1 MDIFDHILSSR
12 IYMYRILNLI
22 GIFVILGIA
31 FLVSKEKQSIK
42 WKNIATALVTQIVL
56 ALIMLK
62 TPVWKVVQ
70 AISNGVLWIINQSTE
85 GINFVFGGIT
95 DNYVFFINSL
105 LPIVFISSLVGLAFH
120 FGILQKVIKFI
131 GIVIAKTFK
140 IDTIVA
146 VNLVTNMFLGQS
158 ESLFVTKSYLPN
170 AKDSVVFAT
179 LVAGMSSISVSVM
192 GLYVGFGANID
203 WIIVSLPIVMF
214 TSLMLCQIIMPT
226 TYESGDVELENDR
239 GANFIDTMM
248 NYAMSG
254 FQGVIGISVAL
265 IVFLSIVALLN
276 NFLGL
281 FSQVTIQ
288 QIVGYI
294 FIPFSYLMGIPK
306 EEVFKVSQLLGT
318 KLVTNEAVSFSLPS
332 YLELTQRTKA
342 IVTVTLCSFAGLGSV
357 GVLIGSYA
365 AIAKNKAKIVAKYG
379 IKALLVSTMGSILT
393 GCIISLVM

>member
-306 EEVFKVSQLLGT
+306 DEVFKVSQLLGT

>member
-1 MDIFDHILSSR
+1 
-12 IYMYRILNLI
+12 MYRILNLI
-22 GIFVILGIA
+22 GILVILGIA
-31 FLVSKEKQSIK
+31 FLVSKEKQSIR
-42 WKNIATALVTQIVL
+42 WKNIAIALVTQIVL

-70 AISNGVLWIINQSTE
+70 AISNGVLWIINQSAE

-179 LVAGMSSISVSVM
+179 LVGGMSSISVSVM
-192 GLYVGFGANID
+192 GLYVGFGASID

-226 TYESGDVELENDR
+226 TYESGDIELENDR

-306 EEVFKVSQLLGT
+306 EEIFKVSQLLGT
-318 KLVTNEAVSFSLPS
+318 KLVTNEAVSFALPS

-342 IVTVTLCSFAGLGSV
+342 IVTVALCSFAGLGSI
-357 GVLIGSYA
+357 GVLIGGYA
-365 AIAKNKAKIVAKYG
+365 AVAKDKTKLVAKYG

>member
-1 MDIFDHILSSR
+1 
-12 IYMYRILNLI
+12 MYRILNLI
-22 GIFVILGIA
+22 GILVILGIA
-31 FLVSKEKQSIK
+31 FLVSKEKQSIR

-70 AISNGVLWIINQSTE
+70 AISNGILWIINQSAE

-179 LVAGMSSISVSVM
+179 LVGGMSSISVSVM
-192 GLYVGFGANID
+192 GLYVGFGASID

-226 TYESGDVELENDR
+226 TYESGYIELENDR

-306 EEVFKVSQLLGT
+306 EEIFKVSQLLGT
-318 KLVTNEAVSFSLPS
+318 KLVTNEAVSFALPS

-342 IVTVTLCSFAGLGSV
+342 IVTVALCSFAGLGSI
-357 GVLIGSYA
+357 GILIGGYA
-365 AIAKNKAKIVAKYG
+365 AVAKDKTKLVAKYG